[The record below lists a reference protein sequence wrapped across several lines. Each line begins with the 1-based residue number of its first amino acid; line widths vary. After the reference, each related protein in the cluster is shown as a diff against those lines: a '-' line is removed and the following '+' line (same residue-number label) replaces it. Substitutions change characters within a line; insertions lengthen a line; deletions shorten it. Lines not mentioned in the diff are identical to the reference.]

1 MQSNDDVLMRTADLR
16 KRYGDCSPMWIE
28 RRLSGD
34 PTFPKPIYIAKRRF
48 WRLAD
53 IVAWETAKAAVA

>member
-1 MQSNDDVLMRTADLR
+1 MPPDNDVLMRTADLR
-16 KRYGDCSPMWIE
+16 KRYGGCSAMWIE

-34 PTFPKPIYIAKRRF
+34 PTFPRPIYIAKRRF

-53 IVAWETAKAAVA
+53 IVAWEATKAAA